1 MYARGVCNKAVK
13 DAIYSRII
21 TAIQS
26 VALTLTLILVPIQ
39 TFYPAKDP
47 APSSTITA
55 IQSSLDKVK
64 KDAKASKSNSRI
76 PPHKNRDLRCV
87 F

>member
-1 MYARGVCNKAVK
+1 MQWEPGAWYDQVGRGQQGGTCIWFDTHTHTCAHMYARGVCNKAVK

-39 TFYPAKDP
+39 TF
-47 APSSTITA
+47 
-55 IQSSLDKVK
+55 
-64 KDAKASKSNSRI
+64 I
-76 PPHKNRDLRCV
+76 PPKIRLPRAP
-87 F
+87 